1 MIPGMKRFT
10 LILLILCSFTTLSF
24 AKTKIIAHRGFSA
37 KAPENT
43 IAAFKKAIRSG
54 ADYFELDVHKNADDS
69 VVVIH
74 DATIDR
80 VASGGETGKVAD
92 MSFEQ
97 IRAVRMGYPEKFGKK
112 FRREG
117 IPTLKEALACARR
130 NSMWRR
136 EKIKVCVEIKA
147 PEVEASV
154 MKTIN
159 DLRMNDQVIIF
170 AFDYNVL
177 KNIREL
183 DPVIPVLYLRSVVN
197 EETVQMVNA
206 IKGTAIGAGLKTPL
220 TTELLE
226 LAHANGIELW
236 QWTVNKPEDMQSLLD
251 IGADGIITNHPDVA
265 LKLRKKFMK

>member
-1 MIPGMKRFT
+1 MKRFT

-24 AKTKIIAHRGFSA
+24 AETKIIAHRGFSA

-43 IAAFKKAIRSG
+43 IVAFKRAIRSG
-54 ADYFELDVHKNADDS
+54 ADYFELDVHRTADDS
-69 VVVIH
+69 VVVNH

-92 MSFEQ
+92 MSFGQ
-97 IRAVRMGYPEKFGKK
+97 IRAVRVGYPEKFGKK

-117 IPTLKEALACARR
+117 IPTLKEALACAKG
-130 NSMWRR
+130 
-136 EKIKVCVEIKA
+136 KIKICVEIKA
-147 PEVEASV
+147 PDVEASV

-159 DLRMNDQVIIF
+159 DLQMNDQVIIF

-177 KNIREL
+177 KNIRAL

-197 EETVQMVNA
+197 EETVQMVSA

-226 LAHANGIELW
+226 LAHAKGIELW